1 MKTIIVKKYGNI
13 TLYKFEF
20 FGAFANAETKRI
32 RDKKVVLLRSE
43 TSFGFFECYSLSEL
57 KQFIQS
63 NISK

>member
-1 MKTIIVKKYGNI
+1 MKTIITNSYDNV

-32 RDKKVVLLRSE
+32 KDSKGTLLRSE